1 MNKYQNFI
9 FKDYSLE
16 DKKLI
21 LKYSL
26 DDEVIFKEVYRFD
39 FDFQPN
45 VNEALLDNVLQSLFF
60 MAGVSYYKTYLP
72 PKIVVEK
79 GKLDQPRADFF
90 GKTYQRGLGEYFYL
104 NRLDPNLPVSFPTN
118 SPAIEAVS
126 ATGQDGLLVGI
137 GGGKDSLVSVELLR
151 SQPKVAT
158 WSVGHRSQLQ
168 PLVKEIGLP
177 HFWVERTWDPKL
189 LELNAKDAY
198 NGHIPISAILGCVGA
213 VVAVLTGYSDV
224 VVSNESSASEPNL
237 EYRGIKI
244 NHQYSKSLRFEKD
257 FQTHLHNTISESIRY
272 YSFLRPLTEVRIAE
286 VFTKTGFDKYKDV
299 FSSCNRSFTH
309 DRDHMFWCGE
319 CPKCAFT
326 FLVLTPFV
334 SREELES
341 LWGGKNLLLDPSL
354 DQTYKNLL
362 GIEGDKPLDCVGEV
376 KESRAAMLLAQQQ
389 YPELSKYQFD
399 IPADYDYRRLSPH
412 SMPDELYETLIKQ
425 LEP

>member
-21 LKYSL
+21 LIYSL

-79 GKLDQPRADFF
+79 GKLDQPSADFF

-198 NGHIPISAILGCVGA
+198 NGHIPISAILACVGS
-213 VVAVLTGYSDV
+213 VVAALTGYSDV